1 MTRPEVGGDSIPR
14 PNGALGHEDGKGAGG
29 EWVYVFLFIAAALL
43 LWCGALLWL
52 CLRLARVRRA
62 NRRNALA
69 AAAARAARRA

>member
-1 MTRPEVGGDSIPR
+1 M
-14 PNGALGHEDGKGAGG
+14 
-29 EWVYVFLFIAAALL
+29 FLFIAAALL

-69 AAAARAARRA
+69 AAAAARARRA